1 MVNLTKEKSPMA
13 HTVCAMAHLALPPPR
28 NVLGVRM
35 ACRVTPPAYGLMTG
49 ADQEGVQLVHLLRL
63 S

>member
-1 MVNLTKEKSPMA
+1 MA

-35 ACRVTPPAYGLMTG
+35 ACRVTPPAYGLMPS
-49 ADQEGVQLVHLLRL
+49 ADQEGVQLVHLRL

>member
-1 MVNLTKEKSPMA
+1 
-13 HTVCAMAHLALPPPR
+13 
-28 NVLGVRM
+28 VLGVRM